1 MSKQVKR
8 SIASKSNPFGKHG
21 NSMCSGYQIYWGIIT
36 ASKGIATVQD
46 VKTINATAK
55 KLFGT
60 SLVEASRNIWH
71 PEKIMVLPVRD
82 KSKIETLFENLSKS
96 GKLSKSYDCVII
108 TDKQFGKGSIPTAK
122 QRTNMVTIH

>member
-8 SIASKSNPFGKHG
+8 GIASNSNPFGKHG

-36 ASKGIATVQD
+36 ASKGVATVQD

-60 SLVEASRNIWH
+60 SLGEARRDICH
-71 PEKIMVLPVRD
+71 PEKIKVLPVRD
-82 KSKIETLFENLSKS
+82 KSKFETLFENLSKS
-96 GKLSKSYDCVII
+96 GKLSKSYECVII
-108 TDKQFGKGSIPTAK
+108 TDKQFGKGCIPTAK
-122 QRTNMVTIH
+122 QRAEMVTIH